1 MQVGVLCFM
10 LKAVKLRI
18 VCKKVTKVRN
28 LDLSPCSGLSTQEFV
43 NKLFWLSNASLVASR
58 ASSRRPSISSMQ
70 GEDID
75 FGWLAW
81 RDSRRSESRR
91 SSVVSISGED
101 HGLPSLGKW
110 TKVLA
115 ATRRRK
121 FDRFENL
128 FLSISIL
135 IILEMKKILS
145 EEVMKMFTS
154 KQEELLELSK
164 SQGKLLIT

>member
-1 MQVGVLCFM
+1 
-10 LKAVKLRI
+10 
-18 VCKKVTKVRN
+18 
-28 LDLSPCSGLSTQEFV
+28 
-43 NKLFWLSNASLVASR
+43 
-58 ASSRRPSISSMQ
+58 MQ

-121 FDRFENL
+121 FDRFEDSL
-128 FLSISIL
+128 FLDINSDHLRDEESSVRRSHENVHIKTGRTVGTEQVTREVVINL
-135 IILEMKKILS
+135 KETNIVCKILA
-145 EEVMKMFTS
+145 TRCD
-154 KQEELLELSK
+154 
-164 SQGKLLIT
+164 